1 MYSVITQD
9 IALLQ
14 IHTSCKTAH
23 AGHGCQGML
32 ILFNK
37 EEAMK
42 ALYFVALLTLLGA
55 CASNEVNQ
63 VTSSAAREEVAKA
76 TNDWVAAYDSRTASR
91 LTALYAQD
99 AVLWGTIS
107 KAIATNPN
115 AIAAYFK
122 SVGDTPQNR
131 VVMGEQHIRVYG
143 DIGINSGTYTFNN
156 VRPDGSVLPVAA
168 RYSMVFRKQGGK
180 WMIVEHH
187 SSRVP
192 N

>member
-1 MYSVITQD
+1 MYSVVTQD

-14 IHTSCKTAH
+14 IRTSRKTAH
-23 AGHGCQGML
+23 AGHGRQGTL

-42 ALYFVALLTLLGA
+42 AIFIVALLTFLGA

-63 VTSSAAREEVAKA
+63 GTLSAAREEIAQA
-76 TNDWVAAYDSRTASR
+76 TNDWVAAYDSRNASR
-91 LTALYAQD
+91 LTALYAPD
-99 AVLWGTIS
+99 AALWGTIS
-107 KAIATNPN
+107 KAIATSPS

-122 SVGDTPQNR
+122 NVGDTPQNR

-187 SSRVP
+187 SSRLP